1 MKIGF
6 IGLGQ
11 MGTAIAG
18 NLIKRRT
25 HADGVESLAAAR

>member
-18 NLIKRRT
+18 NLIRGGTR
-25 HADGVESLAAAR
+25 ADGVEPFARRR